1 MYIGSGCKKCENIQT
16 VLDKIEPDVEHGS
29 YAIVTAKLFNE
40 IASLLESRSRVDES
54 KDKILFEYRDEEYS
68 FEVKR
73 GDEHDE

>member
-1 MYIGSGCKKCENIQT
+1 MGLGCKKCENIQT
-16 VLDKIEPDVEHGS
+16 VLDKIEPDVEHGR

-40 IASLLESRSRVDES
+40 IASLLESSSRVDES